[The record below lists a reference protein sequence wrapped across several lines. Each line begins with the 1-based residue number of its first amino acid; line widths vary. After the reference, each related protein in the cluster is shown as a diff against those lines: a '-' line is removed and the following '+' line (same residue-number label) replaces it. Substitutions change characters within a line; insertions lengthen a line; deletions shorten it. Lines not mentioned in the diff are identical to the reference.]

1 MNQIILGVKLCEE
14 NADGDILSFQFE
26 DGEGKVHLNSDS
38 CQMQM
43 KNVFSKLIKL
53 SLESDV
59 ILDFQIAEGYCK
71 GLYKDVCNEYVQALQ
86 KELDEVKEN
95 IRQEIAEKNSML
107 INCLY
112 ITYINSHIKRNSVDE
127 NLRWDTGW

>member
-1 MNQIILGVKLCEE
+1 MHFTKGRISMNQIILGVKLCEE

-59 ILDFQIAEGYCK
+59 ILAYIK
-71 GLYKDVCNEYVQALQ
+71 MYVMSTS
-86 KELDEVKEN
+86 
-95 IRQEIAEKNSML
+95 R
-107 INCLY
+107 
-112 ITYINSHIKRNSVDE
+112 HFKRN
-127 NLRWDTGW
+127 LMK